1 MGMLV
6 VEPVAGRRVWSR
18 HEREGSASLGPG
30 SLHPRPERSYTHNE
44 TLARDA
50 HTVIAVGIVPTES
63 TSRKGQPRTPPTQ
76 NQNAMRRNIGTMR
89 AIVQDVYG
97 TTETWRMADSAIPE
111 IEPEEVLVRVH
122 AAGLDRGTWHSMTG
136 RPYLMRVMGFGLT
149 GPKNRVPG
157 LATAGTVVA
166 IGGEVTRFS
175 VGDEVYGVSRG
186 AFAEFAAAHEEKLV
200 RKPTN
205 LTFEQAAAVPV
216 SATTAM
222 QAVQLGRVEAPQTVM
237 VIGASGGVGTYAVQ
251 IAKALGAEVTGLS
264 STTKMDLVWSIGAD
278 HVIDYTRHDFTDGS
292 RRYDVVLDLGGNTPL
307 RELTKTLNPEGTLV
321 IVGGENKGDWT
332 GGFGRS
338 LRAPAWS
345 LLRSQ
350 RLTML
355 ASNERYPSLEKV
367 TELIEVGKVAPAIDR
382 TFALDDVSAAMRHLE
397 AGQARGK
404 IVITI

>member
-1 MGMLV
+1 M
-6 VEPVAGRRVWSR
+6 
-18 HEREGSASLGPG
+18 
-30 SLHPRPERSYTHNE
+30 RPT
-44 TLARDA
+44 
-50 HTVIAVGIVPTES
+50 
-63 TSRKGQPRTPPTQ
+63 TP
-76 NQNAMRRNIGTMR
+76 NQNPMDQADGGTMR

-97 TTETWRMADSAIPE
+97 TTDTWHLADTPKPE
-111 IEPEEVLVRVH
+111 IEPDEVLVRVR

-136 RPYLMRVMGFGLT
+136 RPYLMRVMGFGFR

-166 IGGEVTRFS
+166 IGGAVTRFS
-175 VGDEVYGVSRG
+175 VGDDVYGVSRG
-186 AFAEFAAAHEEKLV
+186 AFAEFAAAPEDKLV

-222 QAVQLGRVEAPQTVM
+222 QAVERGRVEAGQTVL

-251 IAKALGAEVTGLS
+251 IAKARGAEVTGVC
-264 STTKMDLVWSIGAD
+264 STAKIDSVRAIGAD
-278 HVIDYTRHDFTDGS
+278 HVIDYTTQDFSEGS
-292 RRYDVVLDLGGNTPL
+292 HRYDVIVDIGGNTPL
-307 RELTKTLNPEGTLV
+307 RKLRKVLDPKGALV
-321 IVGGENKGDWT
+321 IVGGESKGNWT

-345 LLRSQ
+345 LVLPQ

-355 ASNERYPSLEKV
+355 ASSERYPSLEEV
-367 TELIEVGKVAPAIDR
+367 TELIDAGKVAPAVDR
-382 TFALDDVSAAMRHLE
+382 TFSLDQAKAAMRYLE
-397 AGQARGK
+397 SGHARGK